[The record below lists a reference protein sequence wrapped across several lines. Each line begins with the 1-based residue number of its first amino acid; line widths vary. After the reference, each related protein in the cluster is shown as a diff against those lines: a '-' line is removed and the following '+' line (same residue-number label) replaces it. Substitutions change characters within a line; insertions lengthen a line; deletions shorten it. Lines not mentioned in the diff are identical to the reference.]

1 MLKQIKSKYF
11 IQLIYTYVDEKQKL
25 KLLRYNKDLQKN
37 ININIMNY
45 RHFKGRYIIYE
56 SKGIGKEYDKNDI
69 LIYEGEY
76 LNGEKHGKG
85 KRYKDDNIIFE
96 GEYLNGKR
104 NGKGK
109 EYKFVKIVFEGENP
123 NGELNSKRKEYEDLE
138 CHLIYEGEYSNGKRN
153 GKGKAYH
160 PKVKGKI
167 KFEGEYLNGKEWIGT
182 RN

>member
-85 KRYKDDNIIFE
+85 KRYKDYNIIFE
-96 GEYLNGKR
+96 GD
-104 NGKGK
+104 
-109 EYKFVKIVFEGENP
+109 I
-123 NGELNSKRKEYEDLE
+123 
-138 CHLIYEGEYSNGKRN
+138 
-153 GKGKAYH
+153 
-160 PKVKGKI
+160 
-167 KFEGEYLNGKEWIGT
+167 
-182 RN
+182 